1 MGTNESK
8 HGRAMKKELLKEE
21 KEALAEFVRN
31 ECVKNALEAYE
42 EASIRGLC
50 HEGAWEY
57 AIDSTRNLKSEE
69 LVKRF
74 SENKSP
80 GL

>member
-1 MGTNESK
+1 MGINESK
-8 HGRAMKKELLKEE
+8 FGRGMKKELLKEE

-31 ECVKNALEAYE
+31 ECVKTALEAYK

-57 AIDSTRNLKSEE
+57 AIDSTRNLKTEE
-69 LVKRF
+69 LVKKF
-74 SENKSP
+74 SESKSQIS
-80 GL
+80 

>member
-1 MGTNESK
+1 
-8 HGRAMKKELLKEE
+8 MKKELLKEE
-21 KEALAEFVRN
+21 KEALAEFIRN

-57 AIDSTRNLKSEE
+57 AIDSMRNLKIKD
-69 LVKRF
+69 LI
-74 SENKSP
+74 NKNIETKK
-80 GL
+80 